1 VGFLFFADIAVKK
14 PKGWHERYV
23 GFFQQW
29 FCFAKALAEKTEISY
44 RKIKW
49 FAYF

>member
-14 PKGWHERYV
+14 PKGWHERSV

-29 FCFAKALAEKTEISY
+29 FCLRREKRGKQKYPIE
-44 RKIKW
+44 K
-49 FAYF
+49 